1 MSPLFKSIAV
11 VGILAGGLELAS
23 LVTAPKG
30 FDFEEPTSLVDV
42 RVAQPTPRPPPSS
55 ASASEPKLENVP
67 RCVHHE
73 RSEKTSLCVGH
84 TKTNS

>member
-11 VGILAGGLELAS
+11 VGILAGGLEIAS
-23 LVTAPKG
+23 LVTAPKAYY
-30 FDFEEPTSLVDV
+30 FDEPSSSSSLVDV
-42 RVAQPTPRPPPSS
+42 RVAQPTPKPPPS
-55 ASASEPKLENVP
+55 SEPKLENVP

-73 RSEKTSLCVGH
+73 RSEKTSFCVGH